1 MSAYPPRPAQLPPQM
16 PKLPDNAFRGG
27 CRWLLH
33 RAGWRL
39 VGAFPDTAKL
49 VLIGAPH
56 TSWWDGIWGL
66 LFKVAI
72 GADVRFMAKK
82 ELFRGPLGWLL
93 RALGGIPIERR
104 AAHGI
109 VEQMVE
115 RFGTSERL
123 WLGITPE
130 GTRKKVPK
138 WKSGFWHIARGA
150 GVSVLPVYFHY
161 PDKVIGIG
169 PPHALSGDMDAD
181 IARLRSFYAPY
192 RGKYRGID

>member
-1 MSAYPPRPAQLPPQM
+1 MSAYPPRPSQLPPQM
-16 PKLPDNAFRGG
+16 PTLPDNWRRAL
-27 CRWLLH
+27 CRWLLR

-39 VGAFPDTAKL
+39 VGTFPDCPKV

-66 LFKVAI
+66 LLKVAI

-82 ELFRGPLGWLL
+82 ELFLGPLGWLL
-93 RALGGIPIERR
+93 GALGGIPIERR
-104 AAHGI
+104 ATHGL

-115 RFGTSERL
+115 RFRHSDRL

-150 GVSVLPVYFHY
+150 GVPVLPVYFHY

-169 PPHALSGDMDAD
+169 PPLALSGDVDAD
-181 IARLRSFYAPY
+181 IARLRAFYAPY